1 MNRDINIILTTAET
15 LVTAIDFV
23 EGLGRI
29 RKGVAADSVQY
40 TFPWKKLGAVSI
52 SPAAA
57 GTAGIVT
64 ITPGA
69 LAANTTYSF
78 FLTQDMELMFE
89 ETAVE
94 QITWTSGAIA
104 PTAIEICN
112 GWRDVVLSHVNAGR
126 LAITVPAAGAA
137 TLILPAASVDNF
149 NLRGVS
155 GTLGTAVQTAA
166 PVAPVGRGADLL
178 AEGIVDSFPAV
189 GAVAALP
196 VAGLSYSEFTFE
208 LMMPKGNGGFNEQTS
223 DQAVSLK
230 VYADEGAAGWA
241 ALDAVVDTIID
252 GTYTAAELLG
262 SDV

>member
-1 MNRDINIILTTAET
+1 MNKDINIILTTAET
-15 LVTAIDFV
+15 VATAVDFV
-23 EGLGRI
+23 DGLGRI
-29 RKGVAADSVQY
+29 LKGATVTY
-40 TFPWKKLGAVSI
+40 TYPWKKLGAVSK
-52 SPAAA
+52 STGAA

-69 LAANTTYSF
+69 LAANTTYAF

-89 ETAVE
+89 ETVVE
-94 QITWTSGAIA
+94 QITWTSGAVA
-104 PTAIEICN
+104 PTAIEVCN
-112 GWRDVVLSHVNAGR
+112 GWRDVVLAHVNAGR

-166 PVAPVGRGADLL
+166 PIAPVGRGADLL

-189 GAVAALP
+189 GAAAALP
-196 VAGLSYSEFTFE
+196 VAGLSYSEYTFE
-208 LMMPKGNGGFNEQTS
+208 LMMPKGYGGFNEQTS

-230 VYADEGAAGWA
+230 VYADEAAGAWA
-241 ALDAVVDTIID
+241 ALDAIVDDVID